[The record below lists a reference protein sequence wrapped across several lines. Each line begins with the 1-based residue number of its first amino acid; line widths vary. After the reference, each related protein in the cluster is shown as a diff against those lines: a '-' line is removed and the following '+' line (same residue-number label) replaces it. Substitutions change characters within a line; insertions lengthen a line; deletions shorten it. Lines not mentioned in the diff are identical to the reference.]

1 VGNGVL
7 CQNGHCVCQ
16 EYRRCI
22 SAKQIEKELYM
33 KKRLWIVLTIAV
45 LSFAFFASS
54 LTAPQAHAQTHR
66 AQVGCYGYSCDGKN
80 PIAMGCDADAWYEY
94 TDTGS
99 AGLSTAAISLRF
111 SPACGAAWA
120 LVKFDSPLEGEVGN
134 AIITRN
140 NDGRQYDCANG
151 GNGIVLRGQTSCY
164 SGMVGDA
171 DYTLSA
177 YASGMYN
184 YGSGWIRACSTPS
197 Y

>member
-1 VGNGVL
+1 MLSLRTAKTLLSLRRLALFGIMTLVL
-7 CQNGHCVCQ
+7 CATWVYFSGTVSAHTNI
-16 EYRRCI
+16 I
-22 SAKQIEKELYM
+22 S
-33 KKRLWIVLTIAV
+33 
-45 LSFAFFASS
+45 
-54 LTAPQAHAQTHR
+54 R

-80 PIAMGCDADAWYEY
+80 PIVMGCDADAWYEY